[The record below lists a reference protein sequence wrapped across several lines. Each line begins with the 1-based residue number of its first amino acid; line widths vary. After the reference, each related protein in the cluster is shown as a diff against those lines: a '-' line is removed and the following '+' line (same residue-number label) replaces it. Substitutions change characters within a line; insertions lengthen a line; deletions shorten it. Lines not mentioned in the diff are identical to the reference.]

1 MGAHEIA
8 KGLEVWTLQ
17 TLVNVSIMLGFF
29 AMGLTM
35 AQAYF
40 ASLREKL
47 TLRVS
52 IELWDVVLT
61 LLTDIFLVMVVLIG
75 FLVLNP
81 DIMADIKI
89 AVPFVP
95 VGTVLF
101 AAALVLRIFYGGH
114 DLGNVHFKT
123 ALGLMFTACII
134 QTVGFSLIM
143 EAPSGEYLA
152 SHPSPFWDFVKMHLR
167 SNADPHGL
175 ELAQGTFNI
184 LFPALLI
191 IFGWGFMR
199 ALKQINAHEQD

>member
-17 TLVNVSIMLGFF
+17 TLVNVSILLGFF
-29 AMGLTM
+29 AMGLAL

-40 ASLREKL
+40 ASLRRKL

-52 IELWDVVLT
+52 IELWDVAVT

-89 AVPFVP
+89 AVPFIP
-95 VGTVLF
+95 VGTALF
-101 AAALVLRIFYGGH
+101 AAALVLRLFYGGH
-114 DLGNVHFKT
+114 DLGSPHFKT
-123 ALGLMFTACII
+123 SLGLMLVAVVV
-134 QTVGFSLIM
+134 QTIGFSLVM
-143 EAPSGEYLA
+143 EAASGEYLA
-152 SHPSPFWDFVKMHLR
+152 SHPSPFWDFIKTHLR

-175 ELAQGTFNI
+175 ELAQGTFNVM
-184 LFPALLI
+184 FPVMLI
-191 IFGWGFMR
+191 IFGWGFSR
-199 ALKQINAHEQD
+199 AIKQINARRSS